1 MDFFTEL
8 LFDAIHFS
16 GPIIFCSLAGVYA
29 YKADV
34 INIGLDG
41 MMLFGAFISAL
52 LIFFTGSY
60 FLGLLGAIVLGIFLG
75 ILFSYFGITRKANFI
90 ITGFAINLLA
100 AAVGIYTLAL
110 IGATSINVKSHT
122 REMVTRINIPGL
134 EHIPLLGDVLS
145 GHAVFTYLAFISI
158 ALMHVLM
165 YHTPFGVHVRVS
177 GENPEAAK
185 AVGISVHKVKYLAI
199 ILGGVLTGFAGFNV
213 GVEQLS
219 AFTPDLTAGTGFIA
233 IAAIYCAGGS
243 PLKASLY
250 SMLFGLMR
258 SLAINLSLIIGGIA
272 GLLEVI
278 PYITIVVVL
287 TVIAFMRQKKTNVRS
302 YANE

>member
-1 MDFFTEL
+1 MDFLSEI
-8 LFDAIHFS
+8 LFDSIHFS

-41 MMLFGAFISAL
+41 MMLFGAFISTL

-60 FLGLLGAIVLGIFLG
+60 FLGLFGAIVLGILLG
-75 ILFSYFGITRKANFI
+75 LLFSFFGITRKANFI

-110 IGATSINVKSHT
+110 IGETSINVKSHT
-122 REMVTRINIPGL
+122 REMVTRLDIPVV
-134 EHIPLLGDVLS
+134 EHIPLLGDILS
-145 GHAVFTYLAFISI
+145 GHAVFTYAAFISI
-158 ALMHVLM
+158 ALMHMLM
-165 YHTPFGVHVRVS
+165 YFTPFGVHVRVS

-185 AVGISVHKVKYLAI
+185 AVGISVNKIKYLAI
-199 ILGGVLTGFAGFNV
+199 ILGGILTGFAGFNV

-219 AFTPDLTAGTGFIA
+219 AFTPNLTAGTGFIA
-233 IAAIYCAGGS
+233 IAAIYCAAGS
-243 PLKASLY
+243 PFKASLY
-250 SMLFGLMR
+250 SLLFGLMR
-258 SLAINLSLIIGGIA
+258 SLAVNLSLIIGGVA

-278 PYITIVVVL
+278 PYITIVIVL
-287 TVIAFMRQKKTNVRS
+287 TVIAFLRQRKTNVRS

>member
-1 MDFFTEL
+1 MDFL
-8 LFDAIHFS
+8 ADILFDAIHFS
-16 GPIIFCSLAGVYA
+16 GPIILCSLAGVYA

-60 FLGLLGAIVLGIFLG
+60 FLGLLGAVVLGVLLG
-75 ILFSYFGITRKANFI
+75 LLFSYFGITRKANFI

-110 IGATSINVKSHT
+110 MGYTSINVRPFTS
-122 REMVTRINIPGL
+122 EMLIRL
-134 EHIPLLGDVLS
+134 HIPLIENIPFVGEIVS
-145 GHAVFTYLAFISI
+145 GHAIFTYVAFILI

-165 YHTPFGVHVRVS
+165 YHTKFGVHVRVS
-177 GENPEAAK
+177 GESPDAAR
-185 AVGISVHKVKYLAI
+185 AIGISVHKVKYLAI

-213 GVEQLS
+213 GVEQLA
-219 AFTPDLTAGTGFIA
+219 AFTPNLTAGTGFIA

-243 PLKASLY
+243 PLKASMY
-250 SMLFGLMR
+250 SILFGLMR
-258 SLAINLSLIIGGIA
+258 SLAVNLSLIIGSVA

-278 PYITIVVVL
+278 PYVTIVVVL
-287 TVIAFMRQKKTNVRS
+287 TTIALIRKKHTNVRS
-302 YANE
+302 YAHE